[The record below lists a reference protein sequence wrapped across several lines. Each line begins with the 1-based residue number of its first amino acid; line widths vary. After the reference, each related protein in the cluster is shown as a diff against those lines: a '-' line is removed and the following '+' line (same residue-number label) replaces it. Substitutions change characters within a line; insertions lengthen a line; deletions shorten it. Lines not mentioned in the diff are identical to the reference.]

1 MTLQALL
8 VSKDDDAA
16 ETLSRVLA
24 AFGVAVER
32 SSDAEVA
39 ATRLGVQKFD
49 EIIVDF
55 DEPQAAL
62 HVLQNV
68 RQVASGTS
76 VVTVALIADESHVR
90 QTFGAGANFVLIKP
104 VSAEQA
110 TASLR
115 AATALL
121 KRERRRAF
129 RVPVQAAVTL
139 NILGGQEIEAIM
151 LDLSETGVDVLAAQ
165 PMCPSA
171 LVKLRFCLPDLNLE
185 VEANGEVAWANP
197 NGQAGGRVLDLEESL
212 REKLRNWLTANS
224 SEALPED
231 GEAVG
236 QCKLT
241 DLSPGGCYVETESPF
256 PERALVDLCLK
267 AGELEVHA
275 EGLVRVMHP
284 SSGMG
289 IEFPARTSEQRSKV
303 ADFIEFLT
311 SRPGTM
317 PDLLISPRKLVV
329 DEGEF
334 APPSDANTNGNEE
347 WNDPLLEL
355 LHRGRTLSP
364 QEFLAEM
371 RNQRNSEAVAST

>member
-16 ETLSRVLA
+16 EALSRALA
-24 AFGVAVER
+24 SFGVAVER
-32 SSDAEVA
+32 SSDPEVA
-39 ATRLGVQKFD
+39 ANRLSVQRFD

-55 DEPQAAL
+55 DEPEAAL
-62 HVLQNV
+62 HVLQNA
-68 RQVASGTS
+68 RQLASGTS
-76 VVTVALIADESHVR
+76 AVTVALIADESQVR

-104 VSAEQA
+104 VSPEQA

-129 RVPVQAAVTL
+129 RVPVQAAVSL
-139 NILGGQEIEAIM
+139 SIPGGQDVEAIM
-151 LDLSETGVDVLAAQ
+151 LDLSETGLDVLAAQ

-171 LVKLRFCLPDLNLE
+171 LVKLRFCLPDLSLQ
-185 VEANGEVAWANP
+185 VEAQGEVAWANP
-197 NGQAGGRVLDLEESL
+197 NGQSGIRFLDLEESL
-212 REKLRNWLTANS
+212 REKLRNWLTSNS
-224 SEALPED
+224 AEALPED
-231 GEAVG
+231 GEAVAH
-236 QCKLT
+236 CKLT

-256 PERALVDLCLK
+256 PERALVDLCLR

-303 ADFIEFLT
+303 ADFIGFLT
-311 SRPGTM
+311 TRPGTM

-329 DEGEF
+329 DESEF
-334 APPSDANTNGNEE
+334 APPSDGNADGNEE
-347 WNDPLLEL
+347 WNDALLEL
-355 LHRGRTLSP
+355 LHSGHTLSP
-364 QEFLAEM
+364 QEFLAEL
-371 RNQRNSEAVAST
+371 RNQRNSEEVSSS